1 MAKGSLFAGSPFLI
15 TVLREDIS
23 CLFLLAEDRSGSIL
37 LHEDTNHV
45 EKNLCRSLA
54 RAKNY
59 SSSANSTCFFFFK
72 EVIAAETDSE
82 VDVRECQAVERCSK
96 RI

>member
-45 EKNLCRSLA
+45 EKNLCHSLA

-59 SSSANSTCFFFFK
+59 LFFFK

-82 VDVRECQAVERCSK
+82 VDVRGCQAVERCSK
-96 RI
+96 WI